1 LAPKFLTANASN
13 RVLLLTSLLVKR
25 EDGVKIIY

>member
-1 LAPKFLTANASN
+1 MTANASN
-13 RVLLLTSLLVKR
+13 QVLSLASLLVKR